1 VTRIVA
7 GIAGGRRLRTP
18 DGDRTRPTS
27 GRVREAVFSTIE
39 SLMGSWDGVHVLDL
53 YAGSGALGLEA
64 LSRGA
69 RSAVFVESHRRT
81 AGLVEV
87 NARELGLGEASVAA
101 RTAQQYVQR
110 SRRADELPFDVVF
123 ADPPYAVH
131 GSELTAI
138 CASLVTGDW
147 LADGAVLVLERASRS
162 EEFCWPEGLQA
173 VRHRA
178 YGDTALWYGRRSD
191 TPSQREHD

>member
-1 VTRIVA
+1 MTRIVA

-27 GRVREAVFSTIE
+27 ERVREALFSTIE
-39 SLMGSWDGVHVLDL
+39 SLIGSWEGLHVLDL

-87 NARELGLGEASVAA
+87 NARELGLGETHVAA
-101 RTAQQYVQR
+101 RTAQQYVERQR
-110 SRRADELPFDVVF
+110 LDEPPFDVVF
-123 ADPPYAVH
+123 ADPPYGAH
-131 GSELTAI
+131 SSELTSVCTA
-138 CASLVTGDW
+138 LVAGAW
-147 LADGAVLVLERASRS
+147 LADAAVLVLERARRS
-162 EEFCWPEGLQA
+162 GEFVWPDGLQA

-178 YGDTALWYGRRSD
+178 YGDTVLWYGQRSD
-191 TPSQREHD
+191 TNSQLPHE